1 MQYRIIIAGG
11 RDFTDYELLRKES
24 LRAVRE
30 TFGKVNKEDV
40 WIISGRARGADS
52 LGERFAKEFDLN
64 LKYFPADWD
73 KYGKGAGFRRNE
85 QMADFAKGKDEN
97 DPTSV
102 KNLVIAFW
110 DGQSRGTHH
119 MIEIAKNK
127 KMNIR
132 VVRY

>member
-64 LKYFPADWD
+64 LKYFPANWD
-73 KYGKGAGFRRNE
+73 KYGKAAGFRRNE
-85 QMADFAKGKDEN
+85 EMANYCRGLNETDVD
-97 DPTSV
+97 V
-102 KNLVIAFW
+102 KNMVLCFW
-110 DGQSRGTHH
+110 DGKSKGTHH

-127 KMNIR
+127 KMNVKIIK
-132 VVRY
+132 Y